1 MEDDVV
7 TIAVVAVVV
16 LATVKFDD
24 GQQDDPRTA
33 CSLEIDSEFDFTV
46 LRSCISI
53 SCSSNC

>member
-16 LATVKFDD
+16 LATVKLEE
-24 GQQDDPRTA
+24 GQQDDPRAA
-33 CSLEIDSEFDFTV
+33 CSLELDSEFDFTV
-46 LRSCISI
+46 VRSCISI